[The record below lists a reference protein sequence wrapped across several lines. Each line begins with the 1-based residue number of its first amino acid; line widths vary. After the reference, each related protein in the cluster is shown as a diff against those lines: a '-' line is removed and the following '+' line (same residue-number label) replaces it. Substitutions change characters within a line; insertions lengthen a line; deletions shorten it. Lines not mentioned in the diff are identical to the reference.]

1 MLVLE
6 MVFKRACLCLSGR
19 APLEDDAVKENEAKL
34 LVEAEEEAR
43 RRAMKKAEEAEEA
56 MKKKKAEEEEAKKW
70 AEEEAR
76 KAEEEELEKKRKAE
90 EEEAKRRAEEDC
102 ARKKKAA
109 EEEAR
114 KKAAATSPASLR
126 KSRHET
132 HLSRIK
138 EVTDA
143 WDREHVQATV
153 HGVFAECD
161 RQRDEVLQWNNCE
174 IRHFVNLVFKE
185 HGLEVPV
192 HEEARWYEL
201 YRSLDQDR
209 NYGLDFEECVQFA
222 KALHEDCLKR
232 GGSWIGKK
240 GPEEAEGAG
249 AAPTSSSSHAA
260 ELERWDDPA
269 VQAKVQ
275 ELFAKVDVNQDGRL
289 SWNECEVRDFIKR
302 VFAAHGLPTPRL
314 PEMVWYQLYREV
326 DVDGSLSMSR
336 DEARRFARHVYE
348 RVLDTYPEAI
358 AEPAAEQES

>member
-1 MLVLE
+1 
-6 MVFKRACLCLSGR
+6 
-19 APLEDDAVKENEAKL
+19 
-34 LVEAEEEAR
+34 
-43 RRAMKKAEEAEEA
+43 MKKAEEAEEA
-56 MKKKKAEEEEAKKW
+56 MKKKKAEEEETKKW

-76 KAEEEELEKKRKAE
+76 KA
-90 EEEAKRRAEEDC
+90 
-102 ARKKKAA
+102 
-109 EEEAR
+109 
-114 KKAAATSPASLR
+114 AAATSPASLR

-232 GGSWIGKK
+232 
-240 GPEEAEGAG
+240 
-249 AAPTSSSSHAA
+249 
-260 ELERWDDPA
+260 
-269 VQAKVQ
+269 
-275 ELFAKVDVNQDGRL
+275 
-289 SWNECEVRDFIKR
+289 
-302 VFAAHGLPTPRL
+302 
-314 PEMVWYQLYREV
+314 
-326 DVDGSLSMSR
+326 
-336 DEARRFARHVYE
+336 
-348 RVLDTYPEAI
+348 
-358 AEPAAEQES
+358 